1 MRYFVLFILIT
12 AHLGLFAQNVNKQNF
27 PDKKNFNRVE
37 MALPQVNGFTVL
49 RCDFHTHTVFS
60 DGLVWPTYR
69 VGEAWAQG
77 LDVLAITDH
86 IEYRPFKEYVGGDFN
101 ASYELALPAA
111 REYGIMLIRGTEVT
125 RKQGVI
131 GHFNALFIQDANAI
145 EHSDPEKALQAAYD
159 QGAFVMYNHPAWA
172 LDTCLQTEFQQ
183 AMIDKGLVRGIEV
196 FNNDEFYPR
205 ALSWSRDQQLTVFAS
220 SDIHWTINDVLES
233 HFPDG
238 TGTAFRPMTLVFVNQ
253 KSEEGVREAL
263 DNRRTLAYFYGNV
276 AGEEKWLKSLFLASV
291 QWEKVSERGKSI
303 SYRVTNLSG
312 IQYKFTIGGTQY
324 ILDGGASIQISLPA
338 AQREVVMHILNMHYY
353 EGKHPVVSM
362 VLG

>member
-27 PDKKNFNRVE
+27 PEKKNFNRVE
-37 MALPQVNGFTVL
+37 MALPQVDGYTVL

-86 IEYRPFKEYVGGDFN
+86 IEYRPFKEYVGGDLN
-101 ASYELALPAA
+101 TSYELALPVA

-145 EHSDPEKALQAAYD
+145 DKSDPEEALQTAYD
-159 QGAFVMYNHPAWA
+159 QGAFIMYNHPAWA
-172 LDTCLQTEFQQ
+172 LDTCLLTEFQQ
-183 AMIDKGLVRGIEV
+183 DMIDKGLVRGIEV

-205 ALSWSRDQQLTVFAS
+205 ALSWSRDRKLTVFAS
-220 SDIHWTINDVLES
+220 SDVHGTISDDFGVHGS
-233 HFPDG
+233 AAARTP
-238 TGTAFRPMTLVFVNQ
+238 FRPMTLVFVKEKTQ
-253 KSEEGVREAL
+253 EGVREAL

-276 AGEEKWLKSLFLASV
+276 AGEEPWLKSLFLASV
-291 QWEKVSERGKSI
+291 RLEKISEKGKSAF
-303 SYRVTNLSG
+303 YKMTNLSG
-312 IQYKFTIGGTQY
+312 IQYKFTIGGTPY
-324 ILDGGASIQISLPA
+324 MLDAGSSISVTVPVT
-338 AQREVVMHILNMHYY
+338 QREVVMHILNMHYY
-353 EGKHPVVSM
+353 EGIHPVVSM
-362 VLG
+362 AL

>member
-1 MRYFVLFILIT
+1 MRYLLSLILIV
-12 AHLGLFAQNVNKQNF
+12 AQLGLFAQNVNKQNF

-69 VGEAWAQG
+69 VGEAWIQG

-291 QWEKVSERGKSI
+291 KLEKIAEKGKSA
-303 SYRVTNLSG
+303 SYKMTNLSG
-312 IQYKFTIGGTQY
+312 IQYKFTIGTAPY
-324 ILDGGASIQISLPA
+324 VLDAVSSIHITLPA
-338 AQREVVMHILNMHYY
+338 GQREVTLRVLNMHYY

-362 VLG
+362 VL